1 MGIGIGYYVEGTGI
15 GPYEGAA
22 MKVLA
27 DGSVTVALGFSS
39 QGQGH
44 QTVFAQIVSD
54 ELGVSVDKVKVTA
67 GDTRRMGY
75 GVGTFA
81 SRSAVVGGNAV
92 FKAAREVRRKAAE
105 VAARSL
111 EVAPEDLVFED
122 GLIRVAG
129 APDLSVE
136 LGQIALI
143 SNPLRYAFGEESQ
156 KAVLLAQRA
165 YAQSD
170 RPLPE
175 GMRPG
180 LEAAEFYSPTAGVF
194 AFGAHA
200 AVIEIDR
207 DTCNLKI
214 LRYVVMHD
222 CGAVI
227 NPMIVEGQILGGVA
241 QGIGG
246 AFYERLAYDDQG
258 QIQNASF
265 MDFLIPYATEIPAV
279 ELHHT
284 ETKSPL
290 NPLGIKGVGEAGT
303 IPAAAVIANAV
314 SDALGHPIDSMPIS
328 PLDIYEILYEG

>member
-1 MGIGIGYYVEGTGI
+1 
-15 GPYEGAA
+15 
-22 MKVLA
+22 
-27 DGSVTVALGFSS
+27 VTS
-39 QGQGH
+39 
-44 QTVFAQIVSD
+44 
-54 ELGVSVDKVKVTA
+54 
-67 GDTRRMGY
+67 GDTRRIGY

-92 FKAAREVRRKAAE
+92 FKAAVEIRKQSAE

-111 EVAPEDLVFED
+111 EVAAEDLVFEN
-122 GLIRVAG
+122 GQIRVAG
-129 APDLSVE
+129 APDLSVG
-136 LGQIALI
+136 LGQVALI

-156 KAVLLAQRA
+156 EAVLLAQRA

-170 RPLPE
+170 RPLPD

-180 LEAAEFYSPTAGVF
+180 LETAEFYSPTSGVF

-200 AVIEIDR
+200 VVIEIDP

-258 QIQNASF
+258 QLQNASF
-265 MDFLIPYATEIPAV
+265 MDFLIPYATEIPTV

-303 IPAAAVIANAV
+303 IPGPAVIANAV

-328 PLDIYEILYEG
+328 PLDIYEILYGKG

>member
-1 MGIGIGYYVEGTGI
+1 
-15 GPYEGAA
+15 
-22 MKVLA
+22 
-27 DGSVTVALGFSS
+27 
-39 QGQGH
+39 
-44 QTVFAQIVSD
+44 VFAQIVSD
-54 ELGVSVDKVKVTA
+54 ELGVPVAKVKITA

-92 FKAAREVRRKAAE
+92 FKAAKEVRRKAAD

-122 GLIRVAG
+122 GSIRVAG

-136 LGQIALI
+136 LGQVALI

-156 KAVLLAQRA
+156 KAVLLAQKA

-175 GMRPG
+175 GMHPG
-180 LEAAEFYSPTAGVF
+180 LEAAEFYSPTSGVF

-200 AVIEIDR
+200 AVIEIDP

-246 AFYERLAYDDQG
+246 AFYEHLAYDDQG

-265 MDFLIPYATEIPAV
+265 MDFLIPYATEIPEV

-303 IPAAAVIANAV
+303 IPGAAVIANAV
-314 SDALGHPIDSMPIS
+314 SDALGHPIDSMPLS
-328 PLDIYEILYEG
+328 PLDIYEILHKG